1 MKNGRRISR
10 GSFNAERLRR
20 LPSRKSEKYRLHNIL
35 ALPKHGFDTAL
46 GSLAHAIQGLKSRR
60 QESYDPY
67 TFQFF
72 RYLWKFKLTPSG
84 RFLFAGVCFS
94 SFGLLTV
101 LIPVYQFFFSLVAL
115 FVVAWLVGLIF
126 RPKLAIEG
134 EFPTK
139 ATAGQPISARL
150 HVKNVGRMPALDVM
164 FGFSNLPSAIK
175 PLNADEV
182 APRLNS
188 GESVTVS
195 VAIEPLR
202 RGLYELSDLRAFST
216 FPFNLLRNGSARTST
231 GSLLVLPSF
240 QQVASIDVPLGTKYQ
255 PGGVALTS
263 NVGESPEYIG
273 NREYVPGEPAR
284 RLDFRSWARLAKPV
298 VREFQEEYYCR
309 VALILDTFIP
319 SKRKTP
325 QRGFPNLEA
334 AISLSASVADVLS
347 QGEYLID
354 IFAAGPELYVFRAGR
369 HTAHFENILE
379 ILACVDA
386 CRKDPFEVVAP
397 AVSEE
402 LGNISTA
409 ICVFLDWDHSR
420 RKLAR
425 AVVEAGCRLKVIIVR
440 DSETSEM
447 FDGDEF
453 PDYDQY
459 STSHIRDGNIEVL

>member
-1 MKNGRRISR
+1 MKN
-10 GSFNAERLRR
+10 
-20 LPSRKSEKYRLHNIL
+20 
-35 ALPKHGFDTAL
+35 
-46 GSLAHAIQGLKSRR
+46 SLAHIVQRIKAQR
-60 QESYDPY
+60 QRPYDPY
-67 TFQFF
+67 TLQFF

-84 RFLFAGVCFS
+84 RFLFVGLCFS

-101 LIPVYQFFFSLVAL
+101 LIPVYQFFSSLLAL
-115 FVVAWLVGLIF
+115 FVVTWIVGLIL
-126 RPKLAIEG
+126 RPRLAIEG
-134 EFPTK
+134 EFPKK

-150 HVKNVGRMPALDVM
+150 TVKNLGRLPALDVM
-164 FGFSNLPSAIK
+164 FGFSSLPTAIK
-175 PLNADEV
+175 PLNAHEV
-182 APRLNS
+182 TPRLNS
-188 GESVTVS
+188 GESLAVP
-195 VAIEPLR
+195 VAVEPLR
-202 RGLYELSDLRAFST
+202 RGLYELPDLRAFST
-216 FPFNLLRNGSARTST
+216 FPFNLLRSGAARTPT

-240 QQVASIDVPLGTKYQ
+240 QRADGIDVPLGTKYQ

-309 VALILDTFIP
+309 VALILDTFI
-319 SKRKTP
+319 STKGKTP
-325 QRGFPNLEA
+325 PTGFRNLEA
-334 AISLSASVADVLS
+334 AVSLSASVADVLS

-369 HTAHFENILE
+369 HTAHFENVLE

-386 CRKDPFEVVAP
+386 CHQDPFDVVAP
-397 AVSEE
+397 AVAEE
-402 LGNISTA
+402 LANISTA

-440 DSETSEM
+440 DTETSEV

-453 PDYDQY
+453 PDFDQY
-459 STSHIRDGNIEVL
+459 STDHIRDGNIEVL